1 MNAQLINL
9 GFVQV
14 SNVRYVNYEYNFY
27 VELQEDGTVSVETP
41 QGMVSSTLEELEEVL
56 VLGGF
61 DV

>member
-41 QGMVSSTLEELEEVL
+41 QGMVSSTLEELEEVM

>member
-27 VELQEDGTVSVETP
+27 VELQEDGTVDVETP